1 MAAVLSSDMDKT
13 DKVVTL
19 IDECNRMGLT
29 VEPPDVNASQYM
41 FTVSGPKSIRYGLG
55 AIKGVGQAAVENM
68 LEERNAHG
76 PFRDL
81 RDLCRRLD
89 LNKVNRR
96 VLEALIRSGAA
107 DSMGGMRYRST
118 LMHQLPAAM
127 QAADQSTRAREAGQE
142 DLFGLAEPVPAAA
155 TRVAAEADAKV
166 MQETL
171 PNGARPSA
179 SRASAKRWASISQV
193 IRSPNTSVSCGRS
206 PAGAL
211 RTLAARNRSGPG
223 ARKRATHGAL
233 RVATSPLPGWCWRS
247 ASAVDAPASSS
258 TIAVAG
264 SRSRCSRTS
273 TSSSARWSPRT
284 RSWSSRVACAGTTSS
299 TIGA

>member
-1 MAAVLSSDMDKT
+1 MAVRALAGHAGNVAAHIFDLMEKFAGYGFNKSHSAAYAVLSYHTAWLKTHYPAAFMAAVLSSDMDKT

-107 DSMGGMRYRST
+107 DSMGGMP
-118 LMHQLPAAM
+118 Q
-127 QAADQSTRAREAGQE
+127 
-142 DLFGLAEPVPAAA
+142 
-155 TRVAAEADAKV
+155 
-166 MQETL
+166 
-171 PNGARPSA
+171 
-179 SRASAKRWASISQV
+179 
-193 IRSPNTSVSCGRS
+193 
-206 PAGAL
+206 
-211 RTLAARNRSGPG
+211 
-223 ARKRATHGAL
+223 
-233 RVATSPLPGWCWRS
+233 
-247 ASAVDAPASSS
+247 
-258 TIAVAG
+258 VAG
-264 SRSRCSRTS
+264 SGTALDGVPSPVAD
-273 TSSSARWSPRT
+273 SALNAVEDSD
-284 RSWSSRVACAGTTSS
+284 
-299 TIGA
+299 